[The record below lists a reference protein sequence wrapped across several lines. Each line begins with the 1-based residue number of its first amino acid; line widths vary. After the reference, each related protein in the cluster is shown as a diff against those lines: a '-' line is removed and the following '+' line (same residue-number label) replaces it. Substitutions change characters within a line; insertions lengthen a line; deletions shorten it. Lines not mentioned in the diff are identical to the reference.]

1 MAKIIFFIL
10 PLVVSNFF
18 EKYLSLDNSNLMNLK
33 YFQIINDEYLV
44 IFINSKNQTYYG
56 RVNSTYYGTVN

>member
-10 PLVVSNFF
+10 PLFVSNFF

-56 RVNSTYYGTVN
+56 RVNSTY